1 MWHSEIKLCHL
12 SNKLFYFLIFFCLL
26 YTGIF
31 GFMEY
36 LQVDGHN
43 FCWKI
48 RQWLSPWSSLSSLL
62 KWNVSIENLI
72 KWFFNLHYGVLSFTL
87 SFYCN
92 SQLYRS
98 KFLFKQRKGIKVSR
112 FIIPISHL
120 VVNVWKQYDCMKFN
134 KGIIHNIIKDIHALP
149 HVLAITSL
157 KFECQRKSL
166 LCQDVGSKGTA
177 DQDVLL
183 P

>member
-1 MWHSEIKLCHL
+1 MPFVKQVIL
-12 SNKLFYFLIFFCLL
+12 LFDIFLPFIHRNIWLHGIIASRWPQLLLKDYFFTEMKRLNLKPNQVI
-26 YTGIF
+26 
-31 GFMEY
+31 
-36 LQVDGHN
+36 LQ
-43 FCWKI
+43 
-48 RQWLSPWSSLSSLL
+48 SSLGYFKLYFIILL
-62 KWNVSIENLI
+62 Q
-72 KWFFNLHYGVLSFTL
+72 FTTL
-87 SFYCN
+87 PF
-92 SQLYRS
+92 
-98 KFLFKQRKGIKVSR
+98 KIVFKQRKGIKVSR

>member
-1 MWHSEIKLCHL
+1 MCES
-12 SNKLFYFLIFFCLL
+12 
-26 YTGIF
+26 
-31 GFMEY
+31 
-36 LQVDGHN
+36 
-43 FCWKI
+43 
-48 RQWLSPWSSLSSLL
+48 
-62 KWNVSIENLI
+62 
-72 KWFFNLHYGVLSFTL
+72 
-87 SFYCN
+87 
-92 SQLYRS
+92 
-98 KFLFKQRKGIKVSR
+98 
-112 FIIPISHL
+112 
-120 VVNVWKQYDCMKFN
+120 KFN

>member
-1 MWHSEIKLCHL
+1 MVISLIIPFFFIEMKRLNWKPNQVILQSSLWYFK
-12 SNKLFYFLIFFCLL
+12 FYFIILL
-26 YTGIF
+26 QFTTLPF
-31 GFMEY
+31 
-36 LQVDGHN
+36 
-43 FCWKI
+43 KI
-48 RQWLSPWSSLSSLL
+48 
-62 KWNVSIENLI
+62 
-72 KWFFNLHYGVLSFTL
+72 
-87 SFYCN
+87 
-92 SQLYRS
+92 
-98 KFLFKQRKGIKVSR
+98 LFKQRKGIKLSR
-112 FIIPISHL
+112 FIIPTSHL